1 MENGIIVKAGI
12 KKHKGSLL
20 GIAVLLFLVSLS
32 ISTVFTVYLGGG
44 AYIRQEMQRAG
55 FGSLTAWVSDVPD
68 MESLTKSIEMQK
80 GIQSTAVQNLIYSEY
95 EANGVD
101 SDSEGQLIPWSAE
114 DQTYHFFRDDLSGY
128 RETPAA
134 ITAGTVYVSPSL
146 VSVLNLKIGDTI
158 TFPVA
163 RGGERINLTV
173 AGYYED
179 PFMGSSMIGMKG
191 FLISTADYE
200 FILQTI
206 QEAGMD
212 SLARNGAMIHIF
224 TNSENNFRVA
234 DSSRLLNENTSIS
247 QYAEFVHSA
256 GAMEAFMVILQNAFC
271 GLLAAFALVLLGVS
285 MVVLGHSISGVI
297 EQEYPNLG
305 ILKAIGLTGNR
316 LIFLQLVPYLI
327 SVGAGLLAG
336 LAAAFPA
343 AGLISR
349 MTITATGVLF
359 PADLPALPCA
369 AAFTLILFL
378 LAGFTVMKLRRIIT
392 VTPMKA
398 IRCEAAGMKW
408 KPGKHSRIKA
418 KLLPAQLAVRQ
429 LLSGKRRYLSACLI
443 AVLLV
448 FSASLAG
455 RINAWLGPQG
465 KGMMDAFNPA
475 DLDIGVQALGELSA
489 GEIENMVR
497 SHTEITDSYL
507 LAMPSVSVD
516 GTNFTANVI
525 TQPERFHISQGK
537 TSEKEDEIVLTETA
551 AKDLNLTIGGKVTV
565 RGDIRSREF
574 TVAGIYHC
582 ANDMGANIGMSRE
595 GYLSIGKDDPQLWC
609 HHYFLADTSAKAAI
623 TEGLETAYGGDV
635 HVHENSWP
643 GLSGIITAM
652 HGLLT
657 FMYGMTAIFVFI
669 VTVLTGSKILTAEQK
684 DLGIYKSLGYSTKM
698 LRITFALRFGI
709 VAVIGAVAGTIL
721 ASMLTDPLVSQMMR
735 LAGISNFASLPTVM
749 SILIPGL
756 TVILFFLIFSYLASR
771 RIKTGDITVLITE

>member
-1 MENGIIVKAGI
+1 
-12 KKHKGSLL
+12 
-20 GIAVLLFLVSLS
+20 
-32 ISTVFTVYLGGG
+32 
-44 AYIRQEMQRAG
+44 
-55 FGSLTAWVSDVPD
+55 
-68 MESLTKSIEMQK
+68 
-80 GIQSTAVQNLIYSEY
+80 
-95 EANGVD
+95 
-101 SDSEGQLIPWSAE
+101 
-114 DQTYHFFRDDLSGY
+114 
-128 RETPAA
+128 
-134 ITAGTVYVSPSL
+134 
-146 VSVLNLKIGDTI
+146 
-158 TFPVA
+158 
-163 RGGERINLTV
+163 
-173 AGYYED
+173 
-179 PFMGSSMIGMKG
+179 
-191 FLISTADYE
+191 
-200 FILQTI
+200 
-206 QEAGMD
+206 
-212 SLARNGAMIHIF
+212 
-224 TNSENNFRVA
+224 
-234 DSSRLLNENTSIS
+234 
-247 QYAEFVHSA
+247 
-256 GAMEAFMVILQNAFC
+256 
-271 GLLAAFALVLLGVS
+271 
-285 MVVLGHSISGVI
+285 
-297 EQEYPNLG
+297 
-305 ILKAIGLTGNR
+305 
-316 LIFLQLVPYLI
+316 
-327 SVGAGLLAG
+327 
-336 LAAAFPA
+336 
-343 AGLISR
+343 
-349 MTITATGVLF
+349 
-359 PADLPALPCA
+359 
-369 AAFTLILFL
+369 
-378 LAGFTVMKLRRIIT
+378 
-392 VTPMKA
+392 MKA

-408 KPGKHSRIKA
+408 KPGKHSKIKA

-497 SHTEITDSYL
+497 SYTEITDSYL

-709 VAVIGAVAGTIL
+709 VAVIGAVAGTVL

-749 SILIPGL
+749 SLSLIH
-756 TVILFFLIFSYLASR
+756 I
-771 RIKTGDITVLITE
+771 